1 MRKSKK
7 FYDKKNLFLV
17 LIIIKFA
24 QQALSFGIIILF
36 YYSITLLFEF
46 WYSVLQCMNGIDFL
60 WDLWEG
66 FVQLNGFSIIFDK
79 SLSLLAQ
86 KWSQQQDQ

>member
-1 MRKSKK
+1 MTKESI
-7 FYDKKNLFLV
+7 FS
-17 LIIIKFA
+17 LIIHKFA
-24 QQALSFGIIILF
+24 QQALSFGII
-36 YYSITLLFEF
+36 LLFEF
-46 WYSVLQCMNGIDFL
+46 WYSVLQCMDGIDFI